1 MQWTDSVQRIHSI
14 LDGLDK
20 ETNNMDLEE
29 LLSVINGSKGKRRSK
44 HQDDYD
50 DAKDH
55 SNIANGAFECSQQ
68 YMDEIKNAL
77 ESGNDECPICLDMIE
92 NVSITVCG
100 HRFCTECLRDLL
112 DEREEE
118 LRRKRKSTSSRQ
130 FTVECPVCR
139 KLLKRNQ
146 ITKVVDESTQKQ
158 ERDERDK
165 KRKLKQQRNVHLSK
179 PSSKLKKLME
189 ILGDLHEKEPS
200 DKV

>member
-1 MQWTDSVQRIHSI
+1 
-14 LDGLDK
+14 
-20 ETNNMDLEE
+20 MDLEE
-29 LLSVINGSKGKRRSK
+29 LLSVINGKRRSK
-44 HQDDYD
+44 RQVDYD

-55 SNIANGAFECSQQ
+55 SNNGGGAFECSQQ

-139 KLLKRNQ
+139 KQLKRNQ
-146 ITKVVDESTQKQ
+146 ITKVVDEETQRQ
-158 ERDERDK
+158 QRDQKDK
-165 KRKLKQQRNVHLSK
+165 KRKLKQQRNVHLAKQS
-179 PSSKLKKLME
+179 
-189 ILGDLHEKEPS
+189 
-200 DKV
+200 